1 MPWYPLE
8 VTPSRLLGVVGPLA
22 IFATASCLALTP
34 LEGLVGPTTDG
45 GVEAKA
51 DAMSDGGSD
60 VAADAPFPTGS
71 FVQKAQWANSSPYK
85 CTLPAPV
92 KAGNLVV
99 ALTISSPPEQG
110 EVSISDTL
118 NQAWK
123 PSIRSTCIT
132 ENLGM
137 RFYYT
142 DNAIGGNETVTMK
155 VGTGTLYGLA
165 LLEYTG
171 FGVLDVDG
179 MSCAGGVSSKMTT
192 APITTTGP
200 GLLIAIFNTLNPTSL
215 TVPGPGWV
223 VRDNNQGYYTWED
236 QIVGA
241 AGPYQGTSTQK
252 DNTSW
257 TTLIAAFHA
266 K

>member
-1 MPWYPLE
+1 MARPRSI
-8 VTPSRLLGVVGPLA
+8 VVLGSLA
-22 IFATASCLALTP
+22 TLATLGCLALTP
-34 LEGLVGPTTDG
+34 LEGLVGPAGDA
-45 GVEAKA
+45 GVDAKA
-51 DAMSDGGSD
+51 DAADTG
-60 VAADAPFPTGS
+60 ADASPDAPLPTGG
-71 FVQKAQWANSSPYK
+71 FVQKAQWSNGAPYK

-123 PSIRSTCIT
+123 PSTRSTCTT

-137 RFYYT
+137 RLYYAE
-142 DNAIGGNETVTMK
+142 NAIAGSETVTMK
-155 VGTGTLYGLA
+155 VGSGTLYGLA

-171 FGVLDVDG
+171 FGALDVDG
-179 MSCAGGVSSKMTT
+179 MSCSGGVTTNMTT
-192 APITTTGP
+192 AKITTTGP
-200 GLLIAIFNTLNPTSL
+200 ALLVALFNTLSPTQPATL
-215 TVPGPGWV
+215 AGNGWT

-241 AGPYQGTSTQK
+241 AGPYQGTATQQG
-252 DNTSW
+252 NTTW
-257 TTLIAAFHA
+257 TTLVAAFKA